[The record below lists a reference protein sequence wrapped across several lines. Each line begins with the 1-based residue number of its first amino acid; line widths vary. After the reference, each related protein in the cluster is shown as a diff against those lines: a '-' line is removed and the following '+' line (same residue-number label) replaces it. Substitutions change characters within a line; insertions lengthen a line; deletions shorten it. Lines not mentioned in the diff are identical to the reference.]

1 MSSTN
6 EAAQKQPAQS
16 PEEAERGTHGA
27 DSGQV
32 VSQMRPIPH
41 AEAPRVPLLANL
53 PPPMTGPP
61 ASVSPPSMGPAS
73 RSPSSIAPSSMR
85 APISEI
91 PPSYISRPMTMPPLA
106 VPADEEELDVDLTTA
121 LRAGGSG
128 FPEDLQPIAEEPDV
142 RVRGVPVRDL
152 PGAAL
157 SGHVGMFQRA
167 KGRDLLE
174 RPAEFYEWYRTRV
187 EAGLWPFCRRFE
199 SPIGP
204 SARIRS
210 EDGVLT
216 EGLNFAAHD
225 YLSLATHPAVHDA
238 ARRAL
243 RDFGTIAGGSPGL
256 AGNTSLTRMLE
267 EEVSKLTGMEHVL
280 LFTSGWTA
288 GFSAITALIR
298 EHDHIV
304 MDVYSHASLQQGAM
318 SATRKIARFR
328 HCDNE
333 SARRQI
339 RKARNA
345 DPDGGIL
352 VITETLFSMDSD
364 SPRISELQDICREYQ
379 ATLLVDCAHDLG
391 ALGPGGAGRLGI
403 ENMIGKVDLLVGCFS
418 KAFATNGGF
427 LATHHEK
434 VRLYVRGYGG
444 PHLFSTGISPIQTA
458 VARAALQVSASSEG
472 DELRQRLMDNAALLR
487 RELTA
492 RGHTCIGEPSAL
504 VPVLVGDEGIAR
516 IACALSAERGIICNL
531 VEYPAVAVR
540 MSRFRLQLQPLHTR
554 EQVLLAARV
563 VDDSIRAAQKCAA
576 CLPDRD
582 PMIAM
587 TMPPPPCP
595 SLDRLPQSRKQG

>member
-1 MSSTN
+1 
-6 EAAQKQPAQS
+6 
-16 PEEAERGTHGA
+16 
-27 DSGQV
+27 
-32 VSQMRPIPH
+32 
-41 AEAPRVPLLANL
+41 
-53 PPPMTGPP
+53 
-61 ASVSPPSMGPAS
+61 
-73 RSPSSIAPSSMR
+73 
-85 APISEI
+85 
-91 PPSYISRPMTMPPLA
+91 
-106 VPADEEELDVDLTTA
+106 
-121 LRAGGSG
+121 
-128 FPEDLQPIAEEPDV
+128 
-142 RVRGVPVRDL
+142 
-152 PGAAL
+152 
-157 SGHVGMFQRA
+157 
-167 KGRDLLE
+167 
-174 RPAEFYEWYRTRV
+174 
-187 EAGLWPFCRRFE
+187 
-199 SPIGP
+199 
-204 SARIRS
+204 
-210 EDGVLT
+210 
-216 EGLNFAAHD
+216 
-225 YLSLATHPAVHDA
+225 
-238 ARRAL
+238 
-243 RDFGTIAGGSPGL
+243 
-256 AGNTSLTRMLE
+256 MLE

-504 VPVLVGDEGIAR
+504 GPCPCRRRGHRPHRLCPQRRAR
-516 IACALSAERGIICNL
+516 HH
-531 VEYPAVAVR
+531 
-540 MSRFRLQLQPLHTR
+540 LQPCRVPRSRRAH
-554 EQVLLAARV
+554 VPFPSPAPALAHP
-563 VDDSIRAAQKCAA
+563 RAGPPRRPSRRRQHPRRPEVRRL
-576 CLPDRD
+576 LPDRD

-595 SLDRLPQSRKQG
+595 LPRSAPPEPQARLTRLPVSQIDPFCQTARLTDCPLDRLPA

>member
-1 MSSTN
+1 MDAIKRS
-6 EAAQKQPAQS
+6 
-16 PEEAERGTHGA
+16 
-27 DSGQV
+27 
-32 VSQMRPIPH
+32 PH
-41 AEAPRVPLLANL
+41 ALIPGPPDDHDQPVDSADTGGMVSHTRPVVHHDTSRLAALANL
-53 PPPMTGPP
+53 PPPLGLRPP
-61 ASVSPPSMGPAS
+61 TLPPPSIGRM
-73 RSPSSIAPSSMR
+73 
-85 APISEI
+85 PISDV
-91 PPSYISRPMTMPPLA
+91 PPSFIARPMTMPPLE
-106 VPADEEELDVDLTTA
+106 VPLDDDELAADDA
-121 LRAGGSG
+121 LA
-128 FPEDLQPIAEEPDV
+128 LQPSSPPPGDLLPPENDATV
-142 RVRGVPVRDL
+142 RVRGVPVHEL
-152 PGAAL
+152 PAAAL
-157 SGHVGMFQRA
+157 TGHVGMFQRA

-204 SARIRS
+204 EARIRS

-225 YLSLATHPAVHDA
+225 YLSLSTHPAVHEA
-238 ARRAL
+238 AARAL

-256 AGNTSLTRMLE
+256 AGNTTLTRQLE
-267 EEVSKLTGMEHVL
+267 EEVSKLVGMEHVL

-318 SATRKIARFR
+318 SATRKISRFR

-339 RKARNA
+339 RKARKL

-364 SPRISELQDICREYQ
+364 SPRIAELQDICHEYG

-403 ENMIGKVDLLVGCFS
+403 EKMIGKVDLLVGCFS
-418 KAFATNGGF
+418 KAFATTGGF

-444 PHLFSTGISPIQTA
+444 PYLFSTGISPIQTA
-458 VARAALQVSASSEG
+458 VARAALQVSASPEG
-472 DELRQRLMDNAALLR
+472 DELRARMMDNALLLR
-487 RELTA
+487 DDLTA

-504 VPVLVGDEGIAR
+504 VPVLVGDEGVAR
-516 IACALSAERGIICNL
+516 IACALCAENGILCNL

-554 EQVLLAARV
+554 DQVRRAARI
-563 VDDSIRAAQKCAA
+563 VDESIRAARAA
-576 CLPDRD
+576 AATLPQRE
-582 PMIAM
+582 PLTG
-587 TMPPPPCP
+587 TMPPPSMQMGSIPPP
-595 SLDRLPQSRKQG
+595 SMAVPPSIRGT